1 MMLNLLKEN
10 GKVEVKQEL
19 KELSSS
25 ALPSLACSD
34 ISRHYRR
41 GVAQPGRALSSGGR
55 GRWFE
60 STLPDQKEGLLD
72 T

>member
-1 MMLNLLKEN
+1 MVLLKFGGKIDYKESVKGKTLPRDLLLKEN

-34 ISRHYRR
+34 ISRPLP
-41 GVAQPGRALSSGGR
+41 PGSSSA
-55 GRWFE
+55 W
-60 STLPDQKEGLLD
+60 
-72 T
+72 